1 MKITKQQLKE
11 LIKEELGHLS
21 ENEFLNQPDPD
32 EWGAMDMERDASAHS
47 VEGGFEQPLRQI
59 QEDIT
64 EILEILRSGGGS
76 FGP

>member
-32 EWGAMDMERDASAHS
+32 EWGSIGGIGGHEADEHS
-47 VEGGFEQPLRQI
+47 VDAGFDQPLRQI
-59 QEDIT
+59 QEDIA
-64 EILEILRSGGGS
+64 EILEILKKHDN
-76 FGP
+76 

>member
-32 EWGAMDMERDASAHS
+32 EWGSIGHDADVHS

>member
-32 EWGAMDMERDASAHS
+32 EWGVGHEADVHS
-47 VEGGFEQPLRQI
+47 VEGGFAQPLKQI
-59 QEDIT
+59 QEDIA
-64 EILEILRSGGGS
+64 EILEILRAGGGS

>member
-21 ENEFLNQPDPD
+21 ENDFLNQADPD
-32 EWGAMDMERDASAHS
+32 EWGAIGGIEADADPA
-47 VEGGFEQPLRQI
+47 EAGFGEPLRQI
-59 QEDIT
+59 QEDIA